1 MSKILILEDRPSRQ
15 RLFLPNREKDIET
28 LLSISGLS
36 IPLVDDCKKIIDE
49 INHER
54 YLFKDTLKLLII
66 HKSSI
71 NSKGLMYV
79 YKECKDQ
86 CIKIIFFSGGIA
98 QLNYHNE
105 NLEFL
110 NINSSD
116 LYSARLIPFVRNFIQ
131 DKVDNLLELVYENW
145 ELTYLLQL
153 RKLIHSRDSEIEIYK
168 NRFDNKIK
176 MINQI
181 LGYEKEMEEQ
191 NLNALINKMILNL

>member
-49 INHER
+49 INNER

-79 YKECKDQ
+79 YKACKD
-86 CIKIIFFSGGIA
+86 
-98 QLNYHNE
+98 
-105 NLEFL
+105 
-110 NINSSD
+110 
-116 LYSARLIPFVRNFIQ
+116 
-131 DKVDNLLELVYENW
+131 
-145 ELTYLLQL
+145 
-153 RKLIHSRDSEIEIYK
+153 
-168 NRFDNKIK
+168 
-176 MINQI
+176 
-181 LGYEKEMEEQ
+181 
-191 NLNALINKMILNL
+191 

>member
-36 IPLVDDCKKIIDE
+36 IPLAVDCKKIIDE
-49 INHER
+49 INNEH

-79 YKECKDQ
+79 YKACKDQ
-86 CIKIIFFSGGIA
+86 CIKIIFFSGGNA
-98 QLNYHNE
+98 QLNYDNE

-116 LYSARLIPFVRNFIQ
+116 LYSARLIPFIRNFLQ

>member
-36 IPLVDDCKKIIDE
+36 IPLAVDCKKIIDE
-49 INHER
+49 INNEH

-79 YKECKDQ
+79 YKVCKDQ

-116 LYSARLIPFVRNFIQ
+116 LYSARLIPFIRNFLQ

>member
-79 YKECKDQ
+79 YKACKDQ
-86 CIKIIFFSGGIA
+86 YIKIIFFSGGIS

-116 LYSARLIPFVRNFIQ
+116 LYSARLIPFIRNFLQ

>member
-116 LYSARLIPFVRNFIQ
+116 LYSARLIPFIRNFLQ

>member
-28 LLSISGLS
+28 LLSILGLS

-49 INHER
+49 INNER

-79 YKECKDQ
+79 YKACKDQ
-86 CIKIIFFSGGIA
+86 YIKIIFFSGGIA

-105 NLEFL
+105 NIEFL

-116 LYSARLIPFVRNFIQ
+116 LYSARLIPFIRNFLQ

-153 RKLIHSRDSEIEIYK
+153 RKLIYSRDSEIEIYK

-181 LGYEKEMEEQ
+181 LGYEKEIEEQ
-191 NLNALINKMILNL
+191 NLNALINKIILNL

>member
-1 MSKILILEDRPSRQ
+1 
-15 RLFLPNREKDIET
+15 
-28 LLSISGLS
+28 
-36 IPLVDDCKKIIDE
+36 
-49 INHER
+49 
-54 YLFKDTLKLLII
+54 
-66 HKSSI
+66 
-71 NSKGLMYV
+71 MYV
-79 YKECKDQ
+79 YRACKDR

-116 LYSARLIPFVRNFIQ
+116 LYSARLIPFIRNFLQ

>member
-79 YKECKDQ
+79 YKACKDQ
-86 CIKIIFFSGGIA
+86 CIKIIVFSGGIA

-116 LYSARLIPFVRNFIQ
+116 LYSARLIPFVRNFLQ

>member
-36 IPLVDDCKKIIDE
+36 IPLAVDCKKIIDE
-49 INHER
+49 INNER

-79 YKECKDQ
+79 YKACKDQ

-116 LYSARLIPFVRNFIQ
+116 LYSARLIPFIRNFLQ

-168 NRFDNKIK
+168 NRFDHKIK

-191 NLNALINKMILNL
+191 NLNTLINKIILNL

>member
-36 IPLVDDCKKIIDE
+36 IPLAFDCKKIIDE
-49 INHER
+49 INNEH

-79 YKECKDQ
+79 YKACKDQ
-86 CIKIIFFSGGIA
+86 CIKIIFFNGGIS

-116 LYSARLIPFVRNFIQ
+116 LYSARLIPFIRNFLQ

-181 LGYEKEMEEQ
+181 LGYEKELEEQ

>member
-49 INHER
+49 INNER

-116 LYSARLIPFVRNFIQ
+116 LYSARLIPFIRNFLQ

-168 NRFDNKIK
+168 NRFDSKIK

-191 NLNALINKMILNL
+191 NLNALINKMIINL

>member
-116 LYSARLIPFVRNFIQ
+116 LYSARLIPFIRNFIQ

>member
-36 IPLVDDCKKIIDE
+36 IPLVVDCKKIIDE
-49 INHER
+49 INNEH

-71 NSKGLMYV
+71 NSIGLMYV
-79 YKECKDQ
+79 YKACKDK

-116 LYSARLIPFVRNFIQ
+116 LYSARLIPFIRNFLQ

-168 NRFDNKIK
+168 NRFDSKIK

>member
-1 MSKILILEDRPSRQ
+1 MNII
-15 RLFLPNREKDIET
+15 FLN
-28 LLSISGLS
+28 
-36 IPLVDDCKKIIDE
+36 
-49 INHER
+49 
-54 YLFKDTLKLLII
+54 LLII

-79 YKECKDQ
+79 YKACKDQ
-86 CIKIIFFSGGIA
+86 CIKIIFFSGGIT

-116 LYSARLIPFVRNFIQ
+116 LYSARLIPFIRNFLQ

-168 NRFDNKIK
+168 NRFDSKIK

>member
-36 IPLVDDCKKIIDE
+36 IPLVVDCKKIIDE
-49 INHER
+49 INNEH

-79 YKECKDQ
+79 YKACKDQ
-86 CIKIIFFSGGIA
+86 CIKIIFFSGGNA

-116 LYSARLIPFVRNFIQ
+116 LYSARLIPFIRNFLQ
-131 DKVDNLLELVYENW
+131 DKVENLLELVYENW

>member
-49 INHER
+49 INNER

-79 YKECKDQ
+79 YKACKDQ

-98 QLNYHNE
+98 QKVNFSDGDYKYREDAKTFQKEFYYVNFLDKIGEFESKFSENYRGKNH
-105 NLEFL
+105 
-110 NINSSD
+110 
-116 LYSARLIPFVRNFIQ
+116 AR
-131 DKVDNLLELVYENW
+131 
-145 ELTYLLQL
+145 
-153 RKLIHSRDSEIEIYK
+153 
-168 NRFDNKIK
+168 NKAK
-176 MINQI
+176 WYANN
-181 LGYEKEMEEQ
+181 KW
-191 NLNALINKMILNL
+191 ALIKIQI